1 MMTEKEE
8 VTRSEVAEGFMLGFG
23 TMNLGMWNVEDGS
36 GIRRVWGGLGRGEGV
51 ACNQEL
57 RYDVSQAKDKLI

>member
-1 MMTEKEE
+1 MTGKEE
-8 VTRSEVAEGFMLGFG
+8 ALRGEVKEGFMLGFG
-23 TMNLGMWNVEDGS
+23 RMNLGMWNVEDGS

-57 RYDVSQAKDKLI
+57 MMQVK